1 MNATR
6 LLSIAYAS
14 GPLLFGIAFL
24 APLVAQTLEANQ
36 ISAPFGLSTI
46 QFGLA
51 VGIGG
56 GIVAKLRGSWL

>member
-6 LLSIAYAS
+6 ILSLAYQS

-24 APLVAQTLEANQ
+24 APLVAQVLEANQ
-36 ISAPFGLSTI
+36 LPAPFGLSTI

-51 VGIGG
+51 VGVGG
-56 GIVAKLRGSWL
+56 GLVAKLRGTWI